1 MATLHNLGTSSISA
15 TMLGGGEQTDSISE
29 SVQDSPLTKQNMA
42 RTAQQL
48 SSELMIDPEMETET
62 PSEKLVRKSKQQ
74 PFVPIGEYTNVN
86 KLKLFCSKGFWYIYF
101 KNFFHHD
108 FLDPRTADDHIY
120 LQDIDL
126 MLKFR
131 RPARQRCQ
139 ISV

>member
-74 PFVPIGEYTNVN
+74 PFVPIGE
-86 KLKLFCSKGFWYIYF
+86 
-101 KNFFHHD
+101 
-108 FLDPRTADDHIY
+108 
-120 LQDIDL
+120 
-126 MLKFR
+126 
-131 RPARQRCQ
+131 
-139 ISV
+139 